1 MKIDSKRILSTLEK
15 IVSGEYLL
23 DTDWIN
29 IANLAGFLN
38 NIQQQEPK
46 TLPELVEW
54 FKTHTVEDSSINDY
68 SHLQTFTAAEL
79 AEMELS
85 PIDPYE
91 LADRL
96 QDCES
101 VVKDGAWLY
110 DKAPPELIHDLCDY
124 LWNQDREQTEG

>member
-15 IVSGEYLL
+15 IVSGEQLL

-54 FKTHTVEDSSINDY
+54 FKTHTVEDNSINDY
-68 SHLQTFTAAEL
+68 SHLQIFTAAEL
-79 AEMELS
+79 AELELS

-96 QDCES
+96 QDCDS
-101 VVKDGAWLY
+101 VVKDGQWLY
-110 DKAPPELIHDLCDY
+110 DKVPQALVQDLLDY
-124 LWNQDREQTEG
+124 LRLQNND